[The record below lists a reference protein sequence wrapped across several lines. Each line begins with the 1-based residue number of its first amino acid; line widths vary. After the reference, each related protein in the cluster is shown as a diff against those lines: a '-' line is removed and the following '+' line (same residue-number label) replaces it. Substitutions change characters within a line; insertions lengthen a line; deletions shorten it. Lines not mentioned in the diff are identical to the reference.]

1 MCRHSLNLNVSK
13 LTVKRLFLKIDNES
27 NLNMNWI
34 SGYIKESWLILL
46 GLIIALQV
54 AKKVSV
60 FSILM

>member
-60 FSILM
+60 FTILM